1 MWCKKER
8 MLRSEKK
15 IRTYCGKFDI
25 QTRSGK
31 AQSILNVLYVPD
43 LKTNLLSIGQLQEK
57 KRAMKL

>member
-1 MWCKKER
+1 